1 MEYLV
6 IEFSVQSIKFA
17 RRFFVWTQNWV
28 NNSTNSALDG
38 FETHILF
45 FVKLIEVYFILLI
58 AKFRFLVIFV
68 EKKVEQLKISINCT
82 YRLDAR
88 VNLKLKIKVWNRAS
102 I

>member
-68 EKKVEQLKISINCT
+68 EKKVGQLKISINCT